1 MPDDKHAHT
10 YNSAEVKQL
19 NLYTMKLSTRQLKAW
34 QRFNDELNAFRAE
47 TGEDFVMLY
56 EDAFT
61 TRQVKDFQM
70 TETGILTWWESE
82 TYKDKVSQERE
93 QMVNEDDSRE
103 WLKFWRAN
111 LRRAK
116 RYWSM
121 DGETLDKIQDGQLE
135 DEEE

>member
-1 MPDDKHAHT
+1 
-10 YNSAEVKQL
+10 
-19 NLYTMKLSTRQLKAW
+19 MKLSTRQLKAW
-34 QRFNDELNAFRAE
+34 QKFNEELNAFRAE
-47 TGEDFVMLY
+47 TGNDFVVLY

>member
-1 MPDDKHAHT
+1 
-10 YNSAEVKQL
+10 
-19 NLYTMKLSTRQLKAW
+19 MKLSTRQLNAW
-34 QRFNDELNAFRAE
+34 QKFNEELNAFRSE
-47 TGEDFVMLY
+47 TGQDFVSLY

-61 TRQVKDFQM
+61 TREVKDFQM

-82 TYKDKVSQERE
+82 TYRDRVTQERE
-93 QMVNEDDSRE
+93 QMVDEDDSRE

-116 RYWSM
+116 KYWSM
-121 DGETLDKIQDGQLE
+121 DSDRLDKIHDGLIE